1 MADWTVLATVLAV
14 GTGLTVLTTYIVYK
28 AQIEKTRNR
37 ILALEREIAKARIR
51 EEINQ
56 KKLAKILETVVE
68 LRETTSNEF
77 AQLREKLDKLIVE
90 SFVQKTDPPLR

>member
-1 MADWTVLATVLAV
+1 MADWTVSATVLAV

-37 ILALEREIAKARIR
+37 IFALEREIAKARIR

-56 KKLAKILETVVE
+56 KRLAKILGTVVE
-68 LRETTSNEF
+68 LRETTDNEF
-77 AQLREKLDKLIVE
+77 ASTQGKAG
-90 SFVQKTDPPLR
+90 

>member
-14 GTGLTVLTTYIVYK
+14 GTGLTILTTYIVYK

-56 KKLAKILETVVE
+56 KSSRKF
-68 LRETTSNEF
+68 LRRSNCARRPTTSSLNSGKRWISSSPR
-77 AQLREKLDKLIVE
+77 ALCK
-90 SFVQKTDPPLR
+90 KTDPPLR

>member
-28 AQIEKTRNR
+28 TQIEKTRNR
-37 ILALEREIAKARIR
+37 VLALEREIAKARIR

-56 KKLAKILETVVE
+56 KKLAKILETLVE
-68 LRETTSNEF
+68 LRETADNEF
-77 AQLREKLDKLIVE
+77 AQLREKLDKLIAE
-90 SFVQKTDPPLR
+90 SFVQKNRSAA

>member
-68 LRETTSNEF
+68 LRETTDNEF
-77 AQLREKLDKLIVE
+77 AQLREKVDKLIAE
-90 SFVQKTDPPLR
+90 SFVQKNRSAA

>member
-56 KKLAKILETVVE
+56 KSSRKF
-68 LRETTSNEF
+68 LRPWSNCARRPTTSSLNSGKRWISSSPR
-77 AQLREKLDKLIVE
+77 ALCK
-90 SFVQKTDPPLR
+90 KTDPPLR